1 MGMLLL
7 SPIIIGYTH
16 RDDTIEITISCLGG
30 TICVINVSNSTSLIH
45 VTLLRAHRHICGPV
59 TYSKSA
65 AYAIVSSKRMKSTR
79 IWTNGKYCKDT
90 NKHQGLEGHLDMSQ
104 KRIPTEDRR
113 KEFTVLI
120 RLYDI

>member
-7 SPIIIGYTH
+7 SPIIMGYTH
-16 RDDTIEITISCLGG
+16 KDDTIEITISCLGG

-65 AYAIVSSKRMKSTR
+65 AYAIVSSKRRKSTR

-90 NKHQGLEGHLDMSQ
+90 NKH
-104 KRIPTEDRR
+104 
-113 KEFTVLI
+113 
-120 RLYDI
+120 